1 MWLSPLNWETYFS
14 CSVRSFE
21 TLIFLYIQ
29 QSTSEL
35 KRYWMNNLKDW
46 WRIWRYFVFS
56 LCTMLLWP
64 YCPQK
69 SVGKISFTMD
79 IWSDPN
85 HTPFMA
91 VTAHWI
97 ESVSDGLKTTLK
109 LRADLIGFQRVPGHH
124 DGEHL
129 AQAFLFITDHLNITN
144 NVSEFLFEDDHSEW
158 PEIIR
163 SSALMKLFCRSGG

>member
-21 TLIFLYIQ
+21 TLTFLDVQ
-29 QSTSEL
+29 QSASEL

-46 WRIWRYFVFS
+46 WRIWWYFVFS
-56 LCTMLLWP
+56 LRTMLLWP

-85 HTPFMA
+85 RTPFMA

-97 ESVSDGLKTTLK
+97 KSVSDGLKTTLK
-109 LRADLIGFQRVPGHH
+109 LHADLIGFQQVPGRH

-129 AQAFLFITDHLNITN
+129 AQAFLFITDRLNITN
-144 NVSEFLFEDDHSEW
+144 NVSEFLFEDDCSEW

-163 SSALMKLFCRSGG
+163 ISTDEIVLQIG

>member
-1 MWLSPLNWETYFS
+1 
-14 CSVRSFE
+14 
-21 TLIFLYIQ
+21 
-29 QSTSEL
+29 
-35 KRYWMNNLKDW
+35 
-46 WRIWRYFVFS
+46 
-56 LCTMLLWP
+56 
-64 YCPQK
+64 
-69 SVGKISFTMD
+69 MD

-85 HTPFMA
+85 RTPFMA

-97 ESVSDGLKTTLK
+97 KSVSDGLKTTLK
-109 LRADLIGFQRVPGHH
+109 LRADLIGFQWVPGCH

-129 AQAFLFITDHLNITN
+129 AQAHLFITDCLNITN